1 MTLNKIIEELEK
13 RKSFLLKKKDEL
25 VAKEMPLKKR
35 FVKEREY
42 KKELEVI
49 YYMLDA
55 YHKNK

>member
-13 RKSFLLKKKDEL
+13 RKSFLLKKRDEL
-25 VAKEMPLKKR
+25 VTKEMPLKKR

>member
-1 MTLNKIIEELEK
+1 MTLNKIIEELEN
-13 RKSFLLKKKDEL
+13 RKNFLIKKKDEL
-25 VAKEMPLKKR
+25 VVKEMPLKKR